1 MAIGDTI
8 KIYCGDCKRST
19 NHVIIAERS
28 VSSHPLEAEN
38 WGEQHY
44 FCQCAGCDSY
54 AYAISEWHEAD
65 WNPHTG
71 EMDSSW
77 RTYPNSR
84 NQRHTFDDDHLLPLK
99 IRSIYRE
106 IIGAMNAQLPLL
118 TAIGLRALIEA
129 ICKDRKVKGSNL
141 EKLIDGLASNGVL
154 SNDQA
159 AILHGH
165 RFLGNVAAHEVEVA
179 RPPELVAALEIAEAM
194 LRTIYVLPVLSNQI
208 TTGRKP

>member
-1 MAIGDTI
+1 MAIGS
-8 KIYCGDCKRST
+8 KIRVYCGECKRPT
-19 NHVIIAERS
+19 NHVVIAERS
-28 VSSHPLEAEN
+28 VDPHPLEIEK
-38 WGEQHY
+38 WGENHY

-54 AYAISEWHEAD
+54 AYAISEWDEGD
-65 WNPHTG
+65 WNPHIG
-71 EMDSSW
+71 EMDFRW
-77 RTYPNSR
+77 RTYPKSKT
-84 NQRHTFDDDHLLPLK
+84 QRQTFDGDYLLPPK
-99 IRSIYRE
+99 IRSIYSE
-106 IIGAMNAQLPLL
+106 IVGAMNAQLPLL

-129 ICKDRKVKGSNL
+129 ICKERGVKGSNL
-141 EKLIDGLASNGVL
+141 EKLIDGLASNGIL

-194 LRTIYVLPVLSNQI
+194 LKTIYVLPELSNQI